1 MQQGLLLN
9 PLDSISMSLS
19 LVRVRP
25 PLVVITSEGRNLVC
39 GLRNQRPRLN
49 ARCVMWNGRR
59 KFIRP

>member
-49 ARCVMWNGRR
+49 AAV
-59 KFIRP
+59 